1 VGDHLSHEHR
11 LRRRAE
17 RVRSALEALWGDA
30 LPDAPDPVTTVLV
43 DAVAVDD
50 QQGSDDGLVVQG
62 DGLSYVELARALA
75 DVRSPST
82 LLRLPPALRAHLA
95 TLLPSASRV
104 VDLRASGAH
113 ALPSEASGAWEY
125 DVSTDTVSW
134 DARAA
139 VVWGLGQRAG
149 AASWREWLERSVHV
163 EDRGAVTSSVRVSAA
178 TGLPCET
185 RFRVVPPRRAA
196 VVSRGRVLT
205 GPDGSVRVLGFAA
218 TDDALP

>member
-1 VGDHLSHEHR
+1 VDDHLSHEHR

-17 RVRSALEALWGDA
+17 NVRTALEALWGDE
-30 LPDAPDPVTTVLV
+30 LPDSPDPVTTVLV

-50 QQGSDDGLVVQG
+50 QRGSDDGLVVQG
-62 DGLSYVELARALA
+62 DGLSYAELARVLA
-75 DVRSPST
+75 DVRSPTT
-82 LLRLPPALRAHLA
+82 LQRLPPGLRAHLA
-95 TLLPSASRV
+95 RLLPSASRLL
-104 VDLRASGAH
+104 DLRTSGAE

-125 DVSTDTVSW
+125 DLSTDTVSW

-139 VVWGLGQRAG
+139 VVWGLGQRPG
-149 AASWREWLERSVHV
+149 AARWSEWLERSVHA
-163 EDRGAVTSSVRVSAA
+163 EDRRSVTASVRVSAA

-196 VVSRGRVLT
+196 VVSRGRVLP

-218 TDDALP
+218 PDDAPP